1 MHCGTSFAIALCCA
15 LACDGRTVSDPSGQT
30 ALDVAVTLGSG
41 LVATATSPTEIDLS
55 WPASSRVTGYQIF
68 RSTNGPGGSYT
79 LLASTVPL
87 AYADTAL
94 SSSTQYCYKIRS
106 YTIHNNSTNYSSL
119 SSAACAST
127 PAPPIN
133 PPMGIDARP
142 LGSRFVRVTWKDES
156 PNEDGFR
163 VERNLTNNGWT
174 QLVTTAANTT
184 SITDSVAAESVVCY
198 RVSAFG
204 AAGVSPTS
212 AADCTAAP
220 AAPSMLGASAD
231 LQAITVR
238 WTDLSAVEDGYAVF
252 RSNSGD
258 TWTQLTSLAPSST
271 SYRDGAVTPG
281 VSYRY
286 VVRAMKDSG
295 YSDPSSIVERTIPTE
310 LPAPPVIT
318 YAGYGPAESWTG
330 FPYALTVGWMDTSAV
345 LVDSYRVQQTSDTT
359 AWGASYMSFG
369 STSYS
374 VGGGFSVAQYFRVM
388 AVNAMGA
395 SKPSEVACAESPVA
409 PTNLAATALDQHQID
424 LTWTDN
430 TQCEY
435 GFLIF
440 RAVAT
445 DTAYALI
452 AAVPQNSVSYRDSA
466 LDAGTSYWYVIV
478 VEVPNY
484 FDDGYGPNASSGA
497 ISATTLSAD
506 GLSAGTIAPL
516 LGARPKALLPRLDR
530 SSMRRMSRDHAKARI
545 RPRP

>member
-1 MHCGTSFAIALCCA
+1 MHRCSSLAIAFCCA

-30 ALDVAVTLGSG
+30 ALDFAVTLGSG
-41 LVATATSPTEIDLS
+41 LIATAASPSEIDLS
-55 WPASSRVTGYQIF
+55 WSAASRVTGYRVF
-68 RSTNGPGGSYT
+68 RSTNGAGGTYV
-79 LLASTVPL
+79 LLASTASL
-87 AYADTAL
+87 TYADMGL
-94 SSSTQYCYKIRS
+94 SFSTQYCYEVQS
-106 YTIHNNSTNYSSL
+106 YTTHTSSTSYSSL
-119 SSAACAST
+119 SSPACAAT
-127 PAPPIN
+127 PAPPVK
-133 PPMGIDARP
+133 PPTGIDARP
-142 LGSRFVRVTWKDES
+142 LGSRLVRVSWTDNS

-163 VERNLTNNGWT
+163 VERNLLNNGWT
-174 QLVTTAANTT
+174 LLVTAVANST
-184 SITDSVAAESVVCY
+184 SITDSVPAESGVCY

-220 AAPSMLGASAD
+220 AAPAILGSSSD
-231 LQAITVR
+231 LQAITVNWMDR
-238 WTDLSAVEDGYAVF
+238 SAVEDGYAVF
-252 RSNSGD
+252 RSSSTGV
-258 TWTQLTSLAPSST
+258 WSQLATLAANAT

-286 VVRAMKDSG
+286 LVRATKDSG
-295 YSDPSSIVERTIPTE
+295 YSDSSASVERTIPTA
-310 LPAPPVIT
+310 LPTPPVID
-318 YAGYGPAESWTG
+318 AEYGPVESWRGG
-330 FPYALTVGWMDTSAV
+330 FYQLSVGWTDTSSV
-345 LVDSYRVQQTSDTT
+345 PVDSYRLQQTSDTT
-359 AWGASYMSFG
+359 AWGTSYMSFAG
-369 STSYS
+369 TSYT
-374 VGGGFSVAQYFRVM
+374 VIGGFSVAQYFRVTSL
-388 AVNAMGA
+388 NAMGE
-395 SKPSEVACAESPVA
+395 SKPSEVACAELPVA

-452 AAVPQNSVSYRDSA
+452 AEVPRNSASYRDGA

-484 FDDGYGPNASSGA
+484 FDDGFGPNASSGA

-506 GLSAGTIAPL
+506 GLAAPIAPSRVV
-516 LGARPKALLPRLDR
+516 RPKALLPRLDR
-530 SSMRRMSRDHAKARI
+530 SSMRRTRRIHADARI